1 MLISRMPISGVSKSD
16 SSKSVREPVVAGMF
30 YPADRQILLDD
41 IDIKLAENPSQ
52 GRRPKALVVPH
63 AGYIYSGG
71 IAAKAYNLLRP
82 HSKTFSR
89 VILLGPSHHYPFRGL
104 ALPGCQYFRTPLGDV
119 PIDQESLALLK
130 DFPQVQVIPEAHAQE
145 HSLEVQV
152 PFLQQVLDD
161 FVILPLVVG
170 PSSSQQ
176 VAEVIEKLWGG
187 EETLILVSTDLSHF
201 HDYPEAQ
208 HLDRST
214 SDLICSLHEPLMG
227 EQACGCYPLNGL
239 LLELK
244 RRKLNIELLDLRN
257 SGDTAGSKN
266 RVVGYGSYAVF

>member
-1 MLISRMPISGVSKSD
+1 MLTSRAPIAGVSKSG

-30 YPADRQILLDD
+30 YPADRQILQNE
-41 IDIKLAENPSQ
+41 IDIKLAENPAQ
-52 GRRPKALVVPH
+52 GTCPKALVVPH

-71 IAAKAYNLLRP
+71 VAARGYNLLRP
-82 HSKTFSR
+82 YADSINR
-89 VILLGPSHHYPFRGL
+89 VILLGPSHHYPFQGL

-119 PIDQESLALLK
+119 PIDLESVSLLK
-130 DFPQVQVIPEAHAQE
+130 DLPQVQVMPEAHAQE

-152 PFLQQVLDD
+152 PFLQRVLDD
-161 FVILPLVVG
+161 FALLPLVVG
-170 PSSSQQ
+170 PSRSSQ
-176 VAEVIEKLWGG
+176 VAEVIQRLWGNK
-187 EETLILVSTDLSHF
+187 ETLIVVSTDLSHF

-214 SDLICSLHEPLMG
+214 SDLICALHEPLMG

-239 LLELK
+239 LRELK
-244 RRKLNIELLDLRN
+244 QRKLNIELLDLRN
-257 SGDTAGSKN
+257 SGDTTGSKS